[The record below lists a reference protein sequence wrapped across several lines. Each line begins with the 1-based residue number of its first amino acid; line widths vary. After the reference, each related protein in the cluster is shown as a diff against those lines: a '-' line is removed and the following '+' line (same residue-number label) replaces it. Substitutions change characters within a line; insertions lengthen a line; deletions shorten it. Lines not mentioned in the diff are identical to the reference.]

1 MRIFAVILGVCLV
14 LLQYRLWVSDQ
25 GMREIWRLDQAV
37 EAQKAANGEQR
48 ERNRQ
53 LLAEVTDLKVGLAAL
68 EERARSELG
77 MVGNNETFY
86 QIVTPATQ
94 APAGAAHR
102 HHRPRRVT
110 APQKARR
117 VWAVVPAAGRGE
129 RFETA
134 AGASHR
140 PSPSNTHRLRA
151 RPCSSA
157 SLRPLLAE
165 PRIERVVVVVAA
177 DDARWRELRAALGT
191 KLLDRRSAARAARTP

>member
-14 LLQYRLWVSDQ
+14 LLQYRRWVSDR
-25 GMREIWRLDQAV
+25 GIREIWRLDQAV

-94 APAGAAHR
+94 APAA
-102 HHRPRRVT
+102 PST
-110 APQKARR
+110 AI
-117 VWAVVPAAGRGE
+117 
-129 RFETA
+129 T
-134 AGASHR
+134 
-140 PSPSNTHRLRA
+140 
-151 RPCSSA
+151 
-157 SLRPLLAE
+157 
-165 PRIERVVVVVAA
+165 
-177 DDARWRELRAALGT
+177 
-191 KLLDRRSAARAARTP
+191 ARAE